1 MPETTS
7 CKSNAPIL
15 GILFGIFL
23 KALLLIIQIRFYN
36 YFKTFRNM
44 HGIKNGIHINTSWC
58 LVYTLPWGEQSSR

>member
-23 KALLLIIQIRFYN
+23 KALLLIIQFDSTIIST
-36 YFKTFRNM
+36 TFRNM
-44 HGIKNGIHINTSWC
+44 HGIKNGIHINTRWC
-58 LVYTLPWGEQSSR
+58 LVHTLPWGEQSSR